1 MDIWKFDRQKY
12 DALEDLITVSPENVT
27 PYPLWTYPAD
37 SLRKHPY
44 IRNYETARAIVL
56 FRETTPPS
64 EWSVEALCNAG
75 IISSET
81 AEKLS
86 RCIISLP

>member
-12 DALEDLITVSPENVT
+12 DALEDLIIVSPENMR
-27 PYPLWTYPAD
+27 PYPLWSYPAD
-37 SLRKHPY
+37 SLRHHPY

-56 FRETTPPS
+56 FRDTTPRE
-64 EWSVEALCNAG
+64 EWTVDALRRNG
-75 IISSET
+75 IISSEA

-86 RCIISLP
+86 RCSITLP

>member
-12 DALEDLITVSPENVT
+12 DALEDLIIVLPENVT

-56 FRETTPPS
+56 FRENTPRS
-64 EWSVEALCNAG
+64 DWTVKALQQAG
-75 IISSET
+75 VIP
-81 AEKLS
+81 AEMAYKLS
-86 RCIISLP
+86 LCSISLP